1 MHSSIP
7 LWSPSKAQIEN
18 SNLIAFMEFVSNQTG
33 NSFSDYK
40 QLYDWSINSIEQFW
54 ECIWKFSN
62 ILHSQSYNSILSE
75 RKMPGAKWFEGS
87 KLNFAENLLRFND
100 DQIAIISAR
109 ENFPTIKITYSE
121 LNLLVARCAFS
132 LRKLGVKKGDRVCG
146 YISNVPEAIIA
157 MLSTTSIGA
166 VWSSTSPD
174 FGLQG
179 VIDRFGQIKPKILF
193 ASESYFYNGKKID
206 CTQKTTQIV
215 SQLPELEQLI
225 IVPNFYDFNS
235 KSSTRISDGS
245 KNRNELFFP
254 DLINNDES
262 VIRFEQLPFDH
273 PVYIMYSSGTTGVPK
288 CIVHGAGGTLLQHF
302 KELSLHTDLKRS
314 DVINFFTT
322 CGWMMWNWLVSSLQ
336 IGSKIFIYDGSP
348 IYPNE
353 TVLWHKI
360 EEEKVSVF
368 GTSPKF
374 ISICEKSK
382 LVPKDQFDLSSLR
395 CVLSTGSPLSEDN
408 FQWIY
413 NNVKNDSQ
421 LSSISG
427 GTDIISCFMLG
438 NPIKPVY
445 KGEIQTAGLGM
456 KVLAFNDDGH
466 PVSNE
471 KGELV
476 CTEPFPSMPIYFWND
491 TDNKKY
497 LSAYFEKFP
506 GVWCHGDYIEVT
518 NSNGI
523 IVYGRSDATLN
534 PGGVRIGTSEI
545 YRIVETISEISD
557 SIVIGQNYENDVRVI
572 LFVVLKNDII
582 LDVKLEQ
589 KIKSAIRN
597 LATARHV
604 PAKIFQVKEIPH
616 TVNGKKVELAVTRL
630 INGKSVD
637 NKDALV
643 NPHSL
648 DEYLKIK
655 KLFL

>member
-1 MHSSIP
+1 MHTSIP
-7 LWSPSKAQIEN
+7 LWSPSKVQIEN
-18 SNLIAFMEFVSNQTG
+18 SNLNSFMEFVSNQTG
-33 NSFSDYK
+33 NSFSEYNS
-40 QLYDWSINSIEQFW
+40 LYEWSINSIEQFW

-62 ILHSQSYNSILSE
+62 LIHSKSYDRILSE

-100 DQIAIISAR
+100 DETAIISAR
-109 ENFPTIKITYSE
+109 ENFPAIKITYSE
-121 LNLLVARCAFS
+121 LNRLVARCAFS
-132 LRKLGVKKGDRVCG
+132 LKKLGVKKGDRVCG
-146 YISNVPEAIIA
+146 YISNIPEAIIA

-179 VIDRFGQIKPKILF
+179 VIDRFGQIKPNILF
-193 ASESYFYNGKKID
+193 ATENYFYNGKKID
-206 CTQKTTQIV
+206 CIQKIEQIV
-215 SQLPELEQLI
+215 KQLPELERLI
-225 IVPNFYDFNS
+225 IVPNFYDFKSN
-235 KSSTRISDGS
+235 SSTIISYTP
-245 KNRNELFFP
+245 KNRDEILFPELIDNNES
-254 DLINNDES
+254 I
-262 VIRFEQLPFDH
+262 IRYEQLPFDH

-302 KELSLHTDLKRS
+302 KELSLHTDLKRN
-314 DVINFFTT
+314 DVITFFTT

-348 IYPNE
+348 IYPSE
-353 TVLWHKI
+353 TLLWKKI
-360 EEEKVSVF
+360 EEEKISVF

-382 LVPKDQFDLSSLR
+382 LVPKNQFDLSSLR

-408 FQWIY
+408 FRWIY
-413 NNVKNDSQ
+413 SNVKDDIQ

-445 KGEIQTAGLGM
+445 QGEIQTAGLGM
-456 KVLAFNDDGH
+456 KVLAFNDDGQ
-466 PVSNE
+466 PVANE
-471 KGELV
+471 KAELV

-491 TDNKKY
+491 IDNKKY
-497 LSAYFEKFP
+497 RSAYFEKYS
-506 GVWCHGDYIEVT
+506 GVWCHGDYIEIT
-518 NSNGI
+518 DHNGI

-534 PGGVRIGTSEI
+534 PGGVRIGTAEI
-545 YRIVETISEISD
+545 YRIVEAMPEISD
-557 SIVIGQNYENDVRVI
+557 SIVIGQNYQNDVRVI
-572 LFVVLKNDII
+572 LFVVLKND
-582 LDVKLEQ
+582 LLFDEKLEQ
-589 KIKSAIRN
+589 KIKSNIRN

-616 TVNGKKVELAVTRL
+616 TLNGKKVELAVSA
-630 INGKSVD
+630 IISGKSVE

-643 NPHSL
+643 NSHSL

-655 KLFL
+655 ELLV